1 MRPAEE
7 LRRYLRVRLADGR
20 LFAARGMD
28 TVRKGTGRPCNICE
42 RAISATTMEHQVL
55 GPGIIGFAH
64 EECYT
69 IWARSPLTSKV
80 QSPKGQPQEGGSSP
94 SGELPGAAVTPGAW

>member
-1 MRPAEE
+1 VKPAEE

-28 TVRKGTGRPCNICE
+28 TVRKGTGRPCSICE

-55 GPGIIGFAH
+55 GPGVFGFAH

-69 IWARSPLTSKV
+69 IWREESAHL
-80 QSPKGQPQEGGSSP
+80 
-94 SGELPGAAVTPGAW
+94 